1 MKLLE
6 TTSLGYLIKL
16 YKVVRSGD
24 DTHTQDITL
33 PPPSSN
39 LEYRIGSFNTHTHTY
54 THTHLHTFIKVKG
67 VGKNEGIKV
76 RGGIRL
82 GTV

>member
-39 LEYRIGSFNTHTHTY
+39 LEYRIGSFNTHTH
-54 THTHLHTFIKVKG
+54 LHTFIKVKG
-67 VGKNEGIKV
+67 GGKSEGVKV
-76 RGGIRL
+76 RGGTRL